1 MDTGKWLAGPQEI
14 SGNAGASPARPKMFC
29 FPHAGGG
36 ASFYRNWERNLRGL
50 ADVRAVQLPGR
61 EERFREPRYY
71 SIHRLAD
78 ALFEAE
84 EGRGWFDGACILFGH
99 SMGAKIAFEVAR
111 RLVLQGR
118 PPALLLVSGSRPVHM
133 PPRKLLSDLPDEAF
147 DAELRQLA
155 GTRAGSHAHVP
166 AAAAGGF
173 RHGRKL
179 CLRCLPGCAP
189 VRLFRGRR

>member
-84 EGRGWFDGACILFGH
+84 EGRGWFDGA
-99 SMGAKIAFEVAR
+99 A
-111 RLVLQGR
+111 
-118 PPALLLVSGSRPVHM
+118 
-133 PPRKLLSDLPDEAF
+133 
-147 DAELRQLA
+147 
-155 GTRAGSHAHVP
+155 
-166 AAAAGGF
+166 
-173 RHGRKL
+173 
-179 CLRCLPGCAP
+179 
-189 VRLFRGRR
+189 

>member
-155 GTRAGSHAHVP
+155 GTP
-166 AAAAGGF
+166 E
-173 RHGRKL
+173 
-179 CLRCLPGCAP
+179 
-189 VRLFRGRR
+189 